1 MHVDRPSLFVLFCA
15 ASFLLG
21 LTQPL
26 FFELGAALTYPA
38 NEGVSAGL
46 VSGMLN
52 AAGLVLCVSDS
63 FVLKLPLSH
72 GCFACRLAVLA
83 YIPPD
88 WQSVLMT
95 ATVLVCALMVVPV
108 REQYLR
114 SDYDEKNVGSA

>member
-1 MHVDRPSLFVLFCA
+1 MRLSV
-15 ASFLLG
+15 
-21 LTQPL
+21 
-26 FFELGAALTYPA
+26 
-38 NEGVSAGL
+38 
-46 VSGMLN
+46 
-52 AAGLVLCVSDS
+52 DS
-63 FVLKLPLSH
+63 FVQKLFSSWAV
-72 GCFACRLAVLA
+72 CWLAVLA